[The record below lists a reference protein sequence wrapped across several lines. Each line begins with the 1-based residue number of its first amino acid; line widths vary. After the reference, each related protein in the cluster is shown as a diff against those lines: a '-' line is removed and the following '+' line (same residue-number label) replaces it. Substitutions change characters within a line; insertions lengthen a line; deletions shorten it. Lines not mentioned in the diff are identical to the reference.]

1 LLLLL
6 LLMVLVSGWLVSQFR
21 KIDHPHGVRVSWKRF
36 NVSASHGW
44 FFGITVLF
52 LCLWANLERERNQR
66 RQSTESFEMHVGRE
80 MVEVRKVK
88 SRLQIKGD
96 WRNSQMKIRAWHKL
110 QKYAVRN
117 GVAHVIWINRLPL
130 YYE

>member
-1 LLLLL
+1 
-6 LLMVLVSGWLVSQFR
+6 
-21 KIDHPHGVRVSWKRF
+21 
-36 NVSASHGW
+36 
-44 FFGITVLF
+44 
-52 LCLWANLERERNQR
+52 
-66 RQSTESFEMHVGRE
+66 MHVGRE

-96 WRNSQMKIRAWHKL
+96 WRNSQMKIRPWHKL
-110 QKYAVRN
+110 QKYAVHN

>member
-1 LLLLL
+1 
-6 LLMVLVSGWLVSQFR
+6 
-21 KIDHPHGVRVSWKRF
+21 
-36 NVSASHGW
+36 
-44 FFGITVLF
+44 
-52 LCLWANLERERNQR
+52 
-66 RQSTESFEMHVGRE
+66 MHVGRE

-117 GVAHVIWINRLPL
+117 GVAYVIWINRLPL